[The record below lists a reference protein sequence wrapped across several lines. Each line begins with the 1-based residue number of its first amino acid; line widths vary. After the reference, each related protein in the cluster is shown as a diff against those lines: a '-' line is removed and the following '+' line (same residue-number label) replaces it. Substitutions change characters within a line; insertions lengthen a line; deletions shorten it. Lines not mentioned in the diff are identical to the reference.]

1 MSEKKNQE
9 FLESM
14 ELIIEYAKKIA
25 NGENIEITKAE
36 WNNGKETN
44 PDRVAHILTLEAG
57 TRRSEVFMRRD
68 SIESGHFRRFKTEN
82 YRKYSRNI
90 ATELLHVQRMFV
102 FVVL

>member
-68 SIESGHFRRFKTEN
+68 SIEGFPSDPNSDKT
-82 YRKYSRNI
+82 RSVIKGMIIHIHSQQSSV
-90 ATELLHVQRMFV
+90 H
-102 FVVL
+102 